1 MALDQEILRK
11 AQGAF
16 LLAQKMGLLDDAS
29 FEALELRRDNYNNS
43 VHEYGPH
50 YLSKE
55 AYLFYELTRLKLDF
69 ILPTEEVKKTGLCPS
84 FSEEERREFYEK
96 NHDLFGRYHG
106 DFFTFEE
113 ASQIIEKRL
122 REEYYD
128 KLIED
133 ILR

>member
-1 MALDQEILRK
+1 MSLNQEILRK
-11 AQGAF
+11 ARGAF
-16 LLAQKMGLLDDAS
+16 LLAQKMGLLDDPS
-29 FEALELRRDNYNNS
+29 FEGLEKRRCEYNNS
-43 VHEYGPH
+43 VHEYGPRS
-50 YLSKE
+50 LSKE

-69 ILPTEEVKKTGLCPS
+69 VLPTEKVKKTGLCPN
-84 FSEEERREFYEK
+84 FSEEERREFFEL

-113 ASQIIEKRL
+113 VSQIIEKRL
-122 REEYYD
+122 REEAYD

>member
-1 MALDQEILRK
+1 MALDQKILRK

-16 LLAQKMGLLDDAS
+16 LLAQKMGLLEDAS
-29 FEALELRRDNYNNS
+29 FEGLEKRRNIYNETE
-43 VHEYGPH
+43 HEYGPH

-69 ILPTEEVKKTGLCPS
+69 VLPTEEVKKTGLCPN
-84 FSEEERREFYEK
+84 FSEEERRAFYEK
-96 NHDLFGRYHG
+96 NHD
-106 DFFTFEE
+106 FFTFEE
-113 ASQIIEKRL
+113 VSQLIEKRL
-122 REEYYD
+122 REEAYD

>member
-1 MALDQEILRK
+1 MALDQKILRK

-16 LLAQKMGLLDDAS
+16 LLAQKMGLLEDAS
-29 FEALELRRDNYNNS
+29 FEALEKRRYEYNNS
-43 VHEYGPH
+43 EHEYGPH

-69 ILPTEEVKKTGLCPS
+69 VLPTDVLKKTGLCPN
-84 FSEEERREFYEK
+84 FTEEQRKEFYEK

-113 ASQIIEKRL
+113 VSQIIEKRL
-122 REEYYD
+122 REEAYD

>member
-1 MALDQEILRK
+1 MALDQKILRK

-16 LLAQKMGLLDDAS
+16 LLAQKMGLLEDAS
-29 FEALELRRDNYNNS
+29 FEALEKRRYEYNNS
-43 VHEYGPH
+43 EHEYGPH

-69 ILPTEEVKKTGLCPS
+69 VLPTDVVKKTGLCPN
-84 FSEEERREFYEK
+84 FTEEQRKDFYEK

-113 ASQIIEKRL
+113 VSQIIEKRL
-122 REEYYD
+122 REEAYD

>member
-1 MALDQEILRK
+1 MTLDQKTLRK
-11 AQGAF
+11 AKGAF
-16 LLAQKMGLLDDAS
+16 LLAQKMGLLEDAS
-29 FEALELRRDNYNNS
+29 FEALEKRRCEYNNS
-43 VHEYGPH
+43 DHEYGPC

-55 AYLFYELTRLKLDF
+55 AYLHYELTRLKLDF
-69 ILPTEEVKKTGLCPS
+69 VLPTKAVKKTGLCPCY
-84 FSEEERREFYEK
+84 SEEERREFYEK

-113 ASQIIEKRL
+113 VSQIIEKRL
-122 REEYYD
+122 REEAYD

>member
-1 MALDQEILRK
+1 MSLNQEILRK
-11 AQGAF
+11 ARGAF
-16 LLAQKMGLLDDAS
+16 LLAQKMGLLDDPS
-29 FEALELRRDNYNNS
+29 FEGLEKRRNIYNETE
-43 VHEYGPH
+43 HEYGPH

-69 ILPTEEVKKTGLCPS
+69 VLPTEEVKKTGLCPS
-84 FSEEERREFYEK
+84 FSEEERREFSEL

-106 DFFTFEE
+106 DFFTFDEV
-113 ASQIIEKRL
+113 SQIIEKRL

>member
-1 MALDQEILRK
+1 MSLNQEILRK

-16 LLAQKMGLLDDAS
+16 LLAQKMGLLEDAS

-69 ILPTEEVKKTGLCPS
+69 VLPTEEVKKTGLCPS
-84 FSEEERREFYEK
+84 FSEEERRVFYEK

-113 ASQIIEKRL
+113 VSQIIEKRL

>member
-1 MALDQEILRK
+1 MALDQKILRK

-16 LLAQKMGLLDDAS
+16 LLAQKMGLLEDAS
-29 FEALELRRDNYNNS
+29 FEALEKRRYEYNNS
-43 VHEYGPH
+43 EHEYGPH

-69 ILPTEEVKKTGLCPS
+69 VLPTDVVKKTGLCPN
-84 FSEEERREFYEK
+84 FTEEQRKEFYEK

-113 ASQIIEKRL
+113 VSQIIEKRL
-122 REEYYD
+122 REEAYD

-133 ILR
+133 IFR

>member
-1 MALDQEILRK
+1 MSLNQEILRK
-11 AQGAF
+11 ARGAF
-16 LLAQKMGLLDDAS
+16 LLAQKMGLLEDAS
-29 FEALELRRDNYNNS
+29 FEGLEKRRCEYNNS
-43 VHEYGPH
+43 VHEYGPRS
-50 YLSKE
+50 LSKE

-69 ILPTEEVKKTGLCPS
+69 VLPTNEVKKTGLCPS

-113 ASQIIEKRL
+113 VSQIIEKRL
-122 REEYYD
+122 REEAYD

>member
-1 MALDQEILRK
+1 MALDQKILRK

-16 LLAQKMGLLDDAS
+16 LLAQKMGLLEDAS
-29 FEALELRRDNYNNS
+29 FEALEKRRYEYNNS
-43 VHEYGPH
+43 EHEYGPH

-69 ILPTEEVKKTGLCPS
+69 VLPTEEVKKTGICPS
-84 FSEEERREFYEK
+84 FTEEQRKDFYEK

-113 ASQIIEKRL
+113 VSQIIEKRL
-122 REEYYD
+122 REEAYD

>member
-1 MALDQEILRK
+1 MALDQKILRK

-16 LLAQKMGLLDDAS
+16 LLAQKMGLLEDAS
-29 FEALELRRDNYNNS
+29 FEALEKRRYEYNNS
-43 VHEYGPH
+43 EHEYGPH

-69 ILPTEEVKKTGLCPS
+69 VLPTDVVKKTGLCPN
-84 FSEEERREFYEK
+84 FTEEQRKEFYEK

-113 ASQIIEKRL
+113 VSQIIEKRL
-122 REEYYD
+122 REEAYD